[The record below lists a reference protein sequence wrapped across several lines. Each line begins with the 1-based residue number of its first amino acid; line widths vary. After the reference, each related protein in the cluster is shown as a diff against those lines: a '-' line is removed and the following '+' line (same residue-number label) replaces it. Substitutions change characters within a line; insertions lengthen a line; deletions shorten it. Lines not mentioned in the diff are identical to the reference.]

1 MSTIIT
7 RIGKGSP
14 LTNIELDSNFTNL
27 NNDKLEISAFASTA
41 NAWLSTKTLSD
52 ISNVQLTTPINGQAL
67 VWNSLQGKWINQ
79 TIEGGTGG
87 GTGLEG
93 GTLLASTI
101 GINTFDEFDSTLY
114 SSIKYL
120 LQITSGEKIYFTE
133 LTLVHNGV
141 DVFLSEYGSI
151 FTDQLCTFSA
161 NFSGD
166 LIQVKATT
174 TIEDTYI
181 DYKRIPLTARLQL
194 WQGDLM
200 LMSGSTDLMT
210 ATGSVDLMQ

>member
-1 MSTIIT
+1 MATIIT

-27 NNDKLEISAFASTA
+27 NNSKLETSAFASTA
-41 NAWLSTKTLSD
+41 NAWLNTKILDDFSD
-52 ISNVQLTTPINGQAL
+52 VQISTPIEGQAL
-67 VWNSLQGKWINQ
+67 VWSSLQNKWVNQ
-79 TIEGGTGG
+79 TISGG
-87 GTGLEG
+87 GGGSGLEG
-93 GTLLASTI
+93 GTFLASTT
-101 GINTFDEFDSTLY
+101 GINTFDQFDSTVY
-114 SSIKYL
+114 STIKYL

-141 DVFLSEYGSI
+141 DVFLSEYGSV

-166 LIQVKATT
+166 LIQVKANTT
-174 TIEDTYI
+174 LQDTYI
-181 DYKRIPLTARLQL
+181 DYKRIPLTTRLQL